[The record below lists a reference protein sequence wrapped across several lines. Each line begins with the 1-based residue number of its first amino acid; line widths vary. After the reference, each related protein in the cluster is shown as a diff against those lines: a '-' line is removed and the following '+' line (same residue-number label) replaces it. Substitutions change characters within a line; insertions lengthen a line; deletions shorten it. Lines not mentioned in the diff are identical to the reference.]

1 MAHDANGATL
11 HLTVGGAKHH
21 ARCTVLLAE
30 IAREKGWH
38 VRSPYS
44 PGSEGWN
51 PDFWIEKPDS
61 RREGAAKVEMVSVF
75 AIEVIDSSD
84 RVPLWRE
91 RNLRMG
97 DVLSFVVSGKT
108 LDEVALMGEAK
119 IP

>member
-1 MAHDANGATL
+1 MHDANGNTL
-11 HLTVGGAKHH
+11 HLTVGGEKHH

-51 PDFWIEKPDS
+51 PDFWIERPDS
-61 RREGAAKVEMVSVF
+61 RRGEHGHRIELVSVF

-84 RVPLWRE
+84 RMPLWRE
-91 RNLRMG
+91 RGTKMG
-97 DVLSFVVSGKT
+97 DVHSFVVSGKT